1 MSRERVRLERHATVA
16 LLTLDR
22 PERRNALDARTLDE
36 IDAVLAEVESDEALR
51 ALVITGAG
59 ETFSSGFDLK
69 EQLERAPRGVDEW
82 RPILTHDF
90 STVSRFWSFPKPTI
104 AAVRGHCLA
113 GACELA
119 LSCDLTI
126 AADDAVFGEPELKFG
141 AGIVVM
147 ILPWLTGP
155 KVAKELIFTGAEFSA
170 TRALELGVVNRVVPP
185 DRVLPEALAPAARIA
200 VVDPLLVKATKRAIN
215 RAYEIMGLGQALDEA
230 LAIDLEIEANGSIDK
245 QRFMDVARREGLRAA
260 IAWRDARFGEDS
272 KD

>member
-1 MSRERVRLERHATVA
+1 LERHATVA

-36 IDAVLAEVESDEALR
+36 IDAVLAEVESDDALR

-170 TRALELGVVNRVVPP
+170 TRALELGV
-185 DRVLPEALAPAARIA
+185 PEALALAARIA

>member
-36 IDAVLAEVESDEALR
+36 IDAVLAEVESDDALR

-155 KVAKELIFTGAEFSA
+155 KVAKELTSSPALNSPPHARWNWAWSTGSFRQTAYFPKRWRWP
-170 TRALELGVVNRVVPP
+170 RASRL
-185 DRVLPEALAPAARIA
+185 
-200 VVDPLLVKATKRAIN
+200 
-215 RAYEIMGLGQALDEA
+215 
-230 LAIDLEIEANGSIDK
+230 SI
-245 QRFMDVARREGLRAA
+245 RY
-260 IAWRDARFGEDS
+260 S
-272 KD
+272 